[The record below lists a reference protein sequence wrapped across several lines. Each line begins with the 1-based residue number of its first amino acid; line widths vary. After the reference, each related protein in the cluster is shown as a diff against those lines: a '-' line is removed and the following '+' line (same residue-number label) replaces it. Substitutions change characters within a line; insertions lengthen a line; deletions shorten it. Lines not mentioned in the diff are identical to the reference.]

1 MSNRFVCPNCG
12 AAEGELHKDSCL
24 LGPRGGVYAAPQIE
38 IQTSMSKSDKAVVQM
53 VSEMT
58 EIGKNKGGKELQVAF
73 QTLSATGKILQHS
86 MSVTY
91 ERKTND

>member
-1 MSNRFVCPNCG
+1 MTKITIPKS
-12 AAEGELHKDSCL
+12 
-24 LGPRGGVYAAPQIE
+24 
-38 IQTSMSKSDKAVVQM
+38 QTAMSKSDRTVVQV

-58 EIGKNKGGKELQVAF
+58 EIGRDKGGKELQVAF